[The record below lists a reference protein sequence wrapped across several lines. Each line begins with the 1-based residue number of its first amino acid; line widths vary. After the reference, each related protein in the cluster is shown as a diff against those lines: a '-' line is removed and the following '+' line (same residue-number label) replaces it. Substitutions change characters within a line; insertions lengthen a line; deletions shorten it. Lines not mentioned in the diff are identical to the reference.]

1 MQVKPLLEFANE
13 NDLEIY
19 VGYKEIDYSKKVI
32 DRNCEFAFMF
42 TKWEQMEESLKA
54 NFLQQLQNYINNKA
68 KEHNVK
74 LKK

>member
-13 NDLEIY
+13 NNLEIF

-32 DRNCEFAFMF
+32 DRNCEFAMMF
-42 TKWEQMEESLKA
+42 SKFDEIEESLKA
-54 NFLQQLQNYINNKA
+54 NFLQQLQNYVNNKA
-68 KEHNVK
+68 KGHNIK